1 MDTRKSTVSIH
12 DAKSIDL
19 VNYLRDIGFE
29 PSKVRGNNY
38 WFLSPLRT
46 ETEPSFKVDIK
57 LNLWYDHG
65 LGIGGTLI
73 DFAKRYHDCTIPE
86 LLQMLSGE
94 NLIGPGPALS
104 EKNPGS
110 KEHKIKII
118 HEQPLRSPS
127 LLAYLQQRRIPL
139 EIAREFCVEIRYE
152 IGAKTYYGIGFKND
166 LGGYE
171 IRNPYFKSSSS
182 PKTISTFTGN
192 SEKLTVFEGFMD
204 FLSFRAMVKNM
215 FEATSDYLV
224 LNSVSFFERARQ
236 FMESHQHIALYLD
249 RDQTGRSY
257 TERALSIDQKYTDA
271 STFYKNFKD
280 LNEYWVDTGHTRK
293 KHIGRKL

>member
-1 MDTRKSTVSIH
+1 MNTHKSTVSIH

-19 VNYLRDIGFE
+19 VYYLRDIGFE
-29 PSKVRGNNY
+29 PSKIRGNNY
-38 WFLSPLRT
+38 WFLSPLRS

-73 DFAKRYHDCTIPE
+73 DFAMRYHDCTIPE

-94 NLIGPGPALS
+94 TLIGRSPILS
-104 EKNPGS
+104 EKNPRS
-110 KEHKIKII
+110 KEHKIKINQE
-118 HEQPLRSPS
+118 HPLRSPS

-139 EIAREFCVEIRYE
+139 EIAREFCVEVRYE
-152 IGAKTYYGIGFKND
+152 IGSKEYYGIGFKND

-182 PKTISTFTGN
+182 PKTISTFTIN
-192 SEKLTVFEGFMD
+192 SEKLMVFEGFMD
-204 FLSFRAMVKNM
+204 FLSFKAMVKNM
-215 FEATSDYLV
+215 PEKAADYLV

-236 FMESHQHIALYLD
+236 YMESHQGIAVYLD

-257 TERALSIDQKYTDA
+257 TERALSIDRKYNDA
-271 STFYKNFKD
+271 STLYKNFKD
-280 LNEYWVDTGHTRK
+280 LNEYWVDTGHSRK